1 MKSEFLAASIVKAR
15 AVTDKPLGVNIPLLR
30 EDSQDLINTALE
42 EGIRI
47 FFTSAGSPG
56 KWTPYLKKKDC
67 VVVQVVPSVRLA
79 RKSQDAGVDA
89 VVVEGTEA
97 GGHNGLEELTT
108 LTLVRQAVRDLE
120 VPVIAAGG
128 IVDGAGIAAA
138 LALGADGV
146 QLGTRFAATVEA
158 SAHENYKR
166 AILESREGD
175 AGLAMGGVAPTR
187 FKRNALFTLL
197 EETARRDPAKIPQLL
212 RDKHERRGI
221 LEGDLEHG
229 MLEMG
234 QGSAQISDILP
245 VGELFPRLVAGAE
258 EAADRLKVLL
268 GR

>member
-1 MKSEFLAASIVKAR
+1 VKLAQKAMAAGCSGIVAEGSEGASFKSPDEIS
-15 AVTDKPLGVNIPLLR
+15 
-30 EDSQDLINTALE
+30 
-42 EGIRI
+42 
-47 FFTSAGSPG
+47 
-56 KWTPYLKKKDC
+56 
-67 VVVQVVPSVRLA
+67 
-79 RKSQDAGVDA
+79 
-89 VVVEGTEA
+89 
-97 GGHNGLEELTT
+97 
-108 LTLVRQAVRDLE
+108 TLVLVPQVIDATGL
-120 VPVIAAGG
+120 PVIAAGG

-166 AILESREGD
+166 VILESREGD

-234 QGSAQISDILP
+234 QGSAQISDIPP

-258 EAADRLKVLL
+258 EAIDRLKVLL